1 MNKEDIIAKLN
12 VAKFAKDP
20 RDRIAILDEVIKEIV
35 AKDLQIEEDLHAPEK
50 PKKTGRPRKKG
61 IEVPKDP
68 TIKDK

>member
-20 RDRIAILDEVIKEIV
+20 RDRIAILDGVIKEIV
-35 AKDLQIEEDLHAPEK
+35 AMQIEEDLHAPEK

-68 TIKDK
+68 TIVEK